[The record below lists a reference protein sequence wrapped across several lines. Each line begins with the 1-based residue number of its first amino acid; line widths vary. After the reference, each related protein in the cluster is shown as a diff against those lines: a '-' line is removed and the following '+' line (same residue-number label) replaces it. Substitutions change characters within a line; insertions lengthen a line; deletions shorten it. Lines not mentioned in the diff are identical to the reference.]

1 MWMVLAWMSLNN
13 LALLALPELLI
24 ATPNKKDV
32 DVQTSIPT
40 DVKLFI
46 SVATE
51 TDNNILITNNK
62 TCGTRS
68 DKF

>member
-51 TDNNILITNNK
+51 TDNNI
-62 TCGTRS
+62 
-68 DKF
+68 